1 LGEHTLL
8 ELAACWNSTLWET
21 AGWSDSEHALMKKN
35 IFALMVADDPT
46 IDPVSIM
53 SISIE
58 NLLVK
63 YKVGM
68 DGEKKLQR
76 KTHLPP
82 KPSDLCPIYKFPL
95 KSTTTGFCEER
106 PEIQ

>member
-1 LGEHTLL
+1 
-8 ELAACWNSTLWET
+8 
-21 AGWSDSEHALMKKN
+21 MKKN